1 MATPWIR
8 TARWISFPRSGRLHP
23 PRLARAVSLTRPE
36 APGLHFSTLRID
48 TRTEV
53 LVDRR
58 DFLAATAVAAVSPL
72 PTLGALAQPAARQF
86 IELRRYHL
94 LPGAK
99 QRAFSTFVGDVAI
112 PAMNRAGVGKVGAF
126 TVMYGENAPSL
137 LLALTHQSLDS
148 AVTLRERMASDTAYT
163 SAGRAILEAPLSDP
177 AFVRVE
183 SSLLRAF
190 ASMPAVEPSAGVAAK
205 SPRIYELRTYESHS
219 DPAAVNKLKM
229 FDAGE
234 IPIFRKTGL
243 TPVFFGETIFGAKMP
258 SLTYMLTFADMTAR
272 DAAWKAFSADPD
284 WKTLSGDPQYKDNVS
299 AISDIIL
306 RPTPY
311 SQI

>member
-1 MATPWIR
+1 
-8 TARWISFPRSGRLHP
+8 
-23 PRLARAVSLTRPE
+23 
-36 APGLHFSTLRID
+36 
-48 TRTEV
+48 
-53 LVDRR
+53 VDRR

-148 AVTLRERMASDTAYT
+148 AVTLRERMANDTAYT
-163 SAGRAILEAPLSDP
+163 SAGKAILEAPLSDP

-205 SPRIYELRTYESHS
+205 TPRIYELRTYESHS

-243 TPVFFGETIFGAKMP
+243 TPVFFGETIFGAKLP

-284 WKTLSGDPQYKDNVS
+284 WKTLSGDPQYKENVS